1 MYGSIVIS
9 LLTKKTVFQSV
20 DSLHDLQQEKSVK
33 ILIRKH
39 SFVDDVS
46 KTIPAL
52 AEMKDRFE
60 LFHLRWNY
68 LNKKTFLIC
77 RLNVCHVIY
86 SNYSNLFTWYFKCL
100 FLDLSFS

>member
-9 LLTKKTVFQSV
+9 LLTKKTVFQSIN
-20 DSLHDLQQEKSVK
+20 SLQDLQQGKSVK

-46 KTIPAL
+46 KTIPVL

-60 LFHLRWNY
+60 LFKLRWNY
-68 LNKKTFLIC
+68 FYHKKMF
-77 RLNVCHVIY
+77 
-86 SNYSNLFTWYFKCL
+86 
-100 FLDLSFS
+100 